1 MGNAFAPPALGETH
15 SIDTSRACGLVV
27 TPFHP
32 NHPILM
38 PRFHALVFFFSL
50 ALASRAERFTLDSA
64 VIHAINNNPDLA
76 AARLSVDEAKAR
88 LTHAGRLPN
97 PDLESELR
105 PNLAGREFSVGVGF
119 VQKFPLTDRLRLEKQ
134 ISQSGVLQAE
144 TEVAAAERTL
154 ATAIRALGV
163 RMLAL
168 QDEKVLKESMVNNS
182 KELASSAAKI
192 AAMGEGSSLEAAQFE
207 LEAQQLSID
216 VLNLEAEKAAILG
229 QLRPL
234 LGVPSEAPL
243 VLDGALPPAVLPRI
257 SVPDFKQLPDYQLAL
272 ARVEAA
278 RHTLALAKASKWEDI
293 SVGLAAE
300 IDRSEDAPEGLQTD
314 GFLGL
319 KLSVPLPLW
328 NKNEGRIAEAAASA
342 VRSEKEVLAL
352 AARVRAEAAAAH
364 AEMQAAQR
372 VATQTKE
379 MLIPK
384 AILLEERLTDAYRTA
399 QPGSQLSD
407 VLRARE
413 KRLALEK
420 AKLDAL
426 RTFHLARVRYEAA
439 MGR

>member
-1 MGNAFAPPALGETH
+1 M
-15 SIDTSRACGLVV
+15 SR
-27 TPFHP
+27 F
-32 NHPILM
+32 N
-38 PRFHALVFFFSL
+38 ALVFFFSL

-64 VIHAINNNPDLA
+64 VTHAINNNPELA
-76 AARLSVDEAKAR
+76 AARLSVNEAKAR
-88 LTHAGRLPN
+88 LLHAGRLSN

-105 PNLAGREFSVGVGF
+105 PNLGGREFSIGVGF

-144 TEVAAAERTL
+144 AEVAAAERTL

-168 QDEKVLKESMVNNS
+168 HDERLLKESMVSNS
-182 KELASSAAKI
+182 QELASSAARI
-192 AAMGEGSSLEAAQFE
+192 AAVGEGSSLEAAQFE
-207 LEAQQLSID
+207 LEAQQLSMD
-216 VLNLEAEKAAILG
+216 VLNLESEKAAILG

-234 LGVPSEAPL
+234 LGVPPEAPL
-243 VLDGALPPAVLPRI
+243 VLDGALPPAVLPRD
-257 SVPDFKQLPDYQLAL
+257 SVPDFKQRPDYQLAL

-278 RHTLALAKASKWEDI
+278 RHAVALAKASKWEDV

-300 IDRSEDAPEGLQTD
+300 LDRSEDAPEGLQTD

-319 KLSVPLPLW
+319 KLSIPLPLW
-328 NKNEGRIAEAAASA
+328 NKNEGRVLEAEASA
-342 VRSEKEVLAL
+342 GRLEKEAVAL

-364 AEMQAAQR
+364 GEMRAAQSI
-372 VATQTKE
+372 ATQTKDV
-379 MLIPK
+379 LIPK

-426 RTFHLARVRYEAA
+426 RAFHLARVRFDAA
-439 MGR
+439 LGR

>member
-1 MGNAFAPPALGETH
+1 MAPPALGVAH
-15 SIDTSRACGLVV
+15 SIDMSSACGPAVS
-27 TPFHP
+27 TFHP
-32 NHPILM
+32 NHPIFM
-38 PRFHALVFFFSL
+38 SRFNALVFFFSL

-64 VIHAINNNPDLA
+64 VTHAIDNNPELA

-88 LTHAGRLPN
+88 LLHAGRLSN

-105 PNLAGREFSVGVGF
+105 PNVGGREFSIGVGF

-144 TEVAAAERTL
+144 AEVAAAERTL

-163 RMLAL
+163 RMLVL
-168 QDEKVLKESMVNNS
+168 QDEKLLKESMVSNS
-182 KELASSAAKI
+182 QELASSAARI
-192 AAMGEGSSLEAAQFE
+192 AAVGEGSSLEAAQFE
-207 LEAQQLSID
+207 LEAQQLSMD
-216 VLNLEAEKAAILG
+216 VLNLEAEKVAILG

-234 LGVPSEAPL
+234 LGVSPEVPL
-243 VLDGALPPAVLPRI
+243 ILDGALPLAVLPRD
-257 SVPDFKQLPDYQLAL
+257 SVPDFKQRPDYQLAL

-278 RHTLALAKASKWEDI
+278 RHAVALAKASKWEDVH
-293 SVGLAAE
+293 VGLAAE

-319 KLSVPLPLW
+319 KVSVPLPLW
-328 NKNEGRIAEAAASA
+328 NKNEGRVLEAEASA
-342 VRSEKEVLAL
+342 GRLEKEAVAL

-364 AEMQAAQR
+364 GEMRAAQSI
-372 VATQTKE
+372 ATQAKD

-426 RTFHLARVRYEAA
+426 RAFHLARVRFDAA